1 VADIAGISEDGAWRG
16 LRVRI
21 GLHTGACLSDLDPT
35 TKRIDYFGN
44 AVNLAARVESQAEG
58 GEIVMSQDTRD
69 AVYWDR
75 DITAMKCESN
85 GSKKSPVELMLEG
98 VVVVSRGLRHL
109 KGIKEPVSGGI
120 GIQKRYTQKR
130 VRA

>member
-1 VADIAGISEDGAWRG
+1 MQEPGVADITGISEDGAWRG

-44 AVNLAARVESQAEG
+44 AVNLSARVESQAEG

-85 GSKKSPVELMLEG
+85 KKSPVELMLEG
-98 VVVVSRGLRHL
+98 VVVVSRGLRRL
-109 KGIKEPVSGGI
+109 KGIKEPVN
-120 GIQKRYTQKR
+120 Y
-130 VRA
+130 